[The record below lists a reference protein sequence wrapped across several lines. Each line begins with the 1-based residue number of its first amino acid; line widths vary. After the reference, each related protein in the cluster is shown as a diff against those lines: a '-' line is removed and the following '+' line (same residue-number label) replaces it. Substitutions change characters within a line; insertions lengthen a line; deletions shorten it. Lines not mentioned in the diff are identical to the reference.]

1 VAAVWLKLELSIMA
15 QSRVQ
20 SLKDEEAY
28 KALIKAHLE
37 DPRKTTKHWN
47 SSDLDFVVGHYVQF
61 LCGVAL
67 TGCSI
72 NETMLTKCMRDM
84 FPGAQECKDL
94 AKKLAEALSHCR
106 YKAKP
111 SRMSSGSKLSAA
123 VMQVIAA
130 MRTGSGEIE
139 ESPTPSTV
147 ASPAPSTPPRSD
159 GDASRA
165 LKMLQE
171 AFGEEATMPISA
183 TAAPSKGQAIS
194 LDDSP
199 VSVASSFTELFANSP
214 PPVTS
219 APSSSIDAPLQVFCK
234 GSSLDVQ
241 GFACIS
247 R

>member
-1 VAAVWLKLELSIMA
+1 MA

-28 KALIKAHLE
+28 RALIKAHLQ
-37 DPRKTTKHWN
+37 DPRKTTQHWN
-47 SSDLDFVVGHYVQF
+47 SSDLDFVVGHHVQF
-61 LCGVAL
+61 LCGIAL

-72 NETMLTKCMRDM
+72 NETILTKCMRDM

-94 AKKLAEALSHCR
+94 AKKLAEALSYCR
-106 YKAKP
+106 SKTKP
-111 SRMSSGSKLSAA
+111 GRMSSGSKTPAA
-123 VMQVIAA
+123 VLQVLAA
-130 MRTGSGEIE
+130 IRTSSGERE
-139 ESPTPSTV
+139 RSPTPSPAAYST
-147 ASPAPSTPPRSD
+147 APSTPPRSD

>member
-1 VAAVWLKLELSIMA
+1 MA

-28 KALIKAHLE
+28 RALIKAHLQ
-37 DPRKTTKHWN
+37 DPRKTTQIWN
-47 SSDLDFVVGHYVQF
+47 CSDLDYVVSQHVKF
-61 LCGVAL
+61 LCGIAF

-72 NETMLTKCMRDM
+72 NETILTKCMRDM

-111 SRMSSGSKLSAA
+111 GRMSSGSKTPAA

-130 MRTGSGEIE
+130 IRTGSGEIE
-139 ESPTPSTV
+139 ESPPSPVT
-147 ASPAPSTPPRSD
+147 SPAPSTPPRSD

>member
-1 VAAVWLKLELSIMA
+1 MA

-28 KALIKAHLE
+28 RALIKAHLQ
-37 DPRKTTKHWN
+37 DPRKTTQIWN
-47 SSDLDFVVGHYVQF
+47 CSDLDYVVSQHVKF
-61 LCGVAL
+61 LCGIAF

-72 NETMLTKCMRDM
+72 NETILTKCMRDM

-94 AKKLAEALSHCR
+94 AKKLAEALSYCR
-106 YKAKP
+106 SKGV
-111 SRMSSGSKLSAA
+111 RMSSGSKTQAA

-130 MRTGSGEIE
+130 IRTGSGEIE
-139 ESPTPSTV
+139 ESPPSPVT
-147 ASPAPSTPPRSD
+147 SPAPSTPPRSD